1 MNKMIKLLLLATLFI
16 SCGKEKDSDKQVL
29 TSKENKLIYTQSSES
44 VTLHPHE
51 ATDVYSRRMIANIF
65 DRLIETD
72 EQLNIVPGLAES
84 WEQVSPT
91 ELKFTLR
98 KGVKFQNGE
107 ELTSEDVK
115 YTLENAK
122 KSSKIGTLY
131 SAIDTVETPDK
142 YTAIIK
148 TSAPSGSLIHHL
160 THITASIL
168 NKNYYETGEKINH
181 EPIGTGAYSLA
192 EWKPG
197 SYMTLKKNENYFRG
211 EPAIDIIEVRA
222 IPEENSRVIAIET
235 GEHHITGDVD
245 SIGRRILGDKE
256 DVRVEEIS
264 SLGVGYLGLNTA
276 KGALQNKDVRKAIA
290 MGINRDIIIESVL
303 SGAVEKANSIL
314 GPGVI
319 GYSKETKP
327 YEYNPEEAKQLL
339 SDSGYEN
346 LDLTLVTSNNELR
359 KQMAEIIQAQLKDI
373 GINVKIEI
381 LEWAAFLTAT
391 GTGKNDMFMLGWSNS
406 SGDADY
412 GIGSVL
418 HSNMKGSSGN
428 RSFYEN
434 DEFDSLLDQGKVELD
449 PTKRS
454 EYYAKAQDIM
464 NEEVPVL
471 PIYFMP
477 ASAGVREE
485 VKGFVQSPINNPT
498 FYKLSFE

>member
-1 MNKMIKLLLLATLFI
+1 MKKIFKLLLLVIFFI
-16 SCGKEKDSDKQVL
+16 SCGKEKESEKQAV
-29 TSKENKLIYTQSSES
+29 TPKENKLIYTQSSES

-51 ATDVYSRRMIANIF
+51 ATDVYSRRIISNIF

-72 EQLNIVPGLAES
+72 ENLKIVPGLAES
-84 WEQVSPT
+84 WEQLSPT
-91 ELKFTLR
+91 ELKFNLR
-98 KGVKFQNGE
+98 KGVKFQNGD

-122 KSSKIGTLY
+122 KSSKVGTLY
-131 SAIDTVETPDK
+131 SAIDSVETPDK
-142 YTAIIK
+142 YTAIVK

-168 NKNYYETGEKINH
+168 NKNYYENTKDVNH
-181 EPIGTGAYSLA
+181 SPMGTGAYALA

-197 SYMTLKKNENYFRG
+197 SYMTLKRNDEYFRG
-211 EPAIDIIEVRA
+211 KPAIEIVEVRA

-235 GEHHITGDVD
+235 GEHHITGDID
-245 SIGRRILGDKE
+245 SIGRKILGDRK
-256 DVRVEEIS
+256 DIRVDEIS
-264 SLGVGYLGLNTA
+264 SLGVGYLGINTG
-276 KGALQNKDVRKAIA
+276 KGALQNKNVRKAIA

-314 GPGVI
+314 GPGVV
-319 GYSKETKP
+319 GYSKETAP
-327 YEYNPEEAKQLL
+327 FEYNPEEAKKLL
-339 SDSGYEN
+339 EESGYK
-346 LDLTLVTSNNELR
+346 DLSFTLVTSNNELR

-373 GINVKIEI
+373 GINIKIEI

-391 GTGKNDMFMLGWSNS
+391 GTGKSDLFMLGWSNS

-418 HSNMKGSSGN
+418 HSSMKGSSGN
-428 RSFYEN
+428 RSF
-434 DEFDSLLDQGKVELD
+434 FDNPTFDALLDKGKIELD
-449 PTKRS
+449 STKRS
-454 EYYAKAQDIM
+454 ELYAQAQNIM

-477 ASAGVREE
+477 ASAGIREE

-498 FYKLSFE
+498 FYKLSF

>member
-1 MNKMIKLLLLATLFI
+1 MKKIFKLLLLVIFFI
-16 SCGKEKDSDKQVL
+16 SCGKEKESEKQVA

-51 ATDVYSRRMIANIF
+51 ATDVYSRRIISNIF

-72 EQLNIVPGLAES
+72 ENLKIVPGLAES
-84 WEQVSPT
+84 WEQLSPT
-91 ELKFTLR
+91 ELKFNLR

-107 ELTSEDVK
+107 ELSSEDVK

-122 KSSKIGTLY
+122 NSSKVGTLY

-142 YTAIIK
+142 YTAIVK
-148 TSAPSGSLIHHL
+148 TTAPSGSLIHHL

-168 NKNYYETGEKINH
+168 NKNYYENTKDVNH
-181 EPIGTGAYSLA
+181 SPMGTGAYALA

-197 SYMTLKKNENYFRG
+197 SYMTLKRNDEYFRG
-211 EPAIDIIEVRA
+211 KPAIEIVEVRA

-235 GEHHITGDVD
+235 GEHHITGDID
-245 SIGRRILGDKE
+245 SIGRKILGDKK
-256 DVRVEEIS
+256 DIRVDEIS
-264 SLGVGYLGLNTA
+264 SLGVGYLGINTG
-276 KGALQNKDVRKAIA
+276 KGALQNKNVRKAIA

-314 GPGVI
+314 GPGVV
-319 GYSKETKP
+319 GYSKETAP
-327 YEYNPEEAKQLL
+327 FEYNPEEAKKLL
-339 SDSGYEN
+339 EESGYKD
-346 LDLTLVTSNNELR
+346 LSLTLVTSNNELR
-359 KQMAEIIQAQLKDI
+359 KQMAEIIQAQLKEI
-373 GINVKIEI
+373 GINIKIEI

-391 GTGKNDMFMLGWSNS
+391 GTGKSDLFMLGWSNS

-418 HSNMKGSSGN
+418 HSSMKGSSGN
-428 RSFYEN
+428 RSF
-434 DEFDSLLDQGKVELD
+434 FDNPAFDALLDKGKVELD
-449 PTKRS
+449 STKRS
-454 EYYAKAQDIM
+454 ELYAQAQNIM

-477 ASAGVREE
+477 ASAGIREE

-498 FYKLSFE
+498 FYKLSF

>member
-1 MNKMIKLLLLATLFI
+1 MKKIFKLLLLVTLFI
-16 SCGKEKDSDKQVL
+16 SCGKEKESTKQVA
-29 TSKENKLIYTQSSES
+29 TPKGNKLIYTQSSES

-51 ATDVYSRRMIANIF
+51 ATDVYSRRIISNIF

-72 EQLNIVPGLAES
+72 ENLKIVPGLAES

-91 ELKFTLR
+91 ELKFNLR
-98 KGVKFQNGE
+98 KGVKFQNGD

-122 KSSKIGTLY
+122 KSSKVGTLY
-131 SAIDTVETPDK
+131 SAIDSIETPDK

-168 NKNYYETGEKINH
+168 NKNYYENTKDVNH
-181 EPIGTGAYSLA
+181 TPMGTGAYSLV

-197 SYMTLKKNENYFRG
+197 SYMTLKRNDDYFRG
-211 EPAIDIIEVRA
+211 KPAIEIVEVRG

-235 GEHHITGDVD
+235 GEHHITGDID
-245 SIGRRILGDKE
+245 SIGRKILGDRKGI
-256 DVRVEEIS
+256 RVEEIS
-264 SLGVGYLGLNTA
+264 SLGVGYLGINTE
-276 KGALQNKDVRKAIA
+276 KGALQDKNVRKAIA

-303 SGAVEKANSIL
+303 NGAVEKANSIL
-314 GPGVI
+314 GPGVV
-319 GYSKETKP
+319 GYSKETTP
-327 YEYNPEEAKQLL
+327 FEYNPEEAKKLL
-339 SDSGYEN
+339 EDSGYKD
-346 LDLTLVTSNNELR
+346 LSLTLVTSNNELR
-359 KQMAEIIQAQLKDI
+359 KQMSEIIQAQLKEI

-381 LEWAAFLTAT
+381 LEWAAFLSAT
-391 GTGKNDMFMLGWSNS
+391 GTGKSDLFMLGWSNS

-428 RSFYEN
+428 RSF
-434 DEFDSLLDQGKVELD
+434 FDNPTFDALLDKGKVELD
-449 PTKRS
+449 STKRS
-454 EYYAKAQDIM
+454 ELYAQAQNIM
-464 NEEVPVL
+464 NEEVPIL

-477 ASAGVREE
+477 ASAGIREE
-485 VKGFVQSPINNPT
+485 VKGFIQSPINNPT
-498 FYKLSFE
+498 FYKLSF

>member
-1 MNKMIKLLLLATLFI
+1 MKKIFKLLLLVTLFI
-16 SCGKEKDSDKQVL
+16 SCGKEKESTKQVA
-29 TSKENKLIYTQSSES
+29 TPKENKLIYTQSSES

-51 ATDVYSRRMIANIF
+51 ATDVYSRRIISNIF

-72 EQLNIVPGLAES
+72 ENLKIVPGLAES

-91 ELKFTLR
+91 ELKFNLR
-98 KGVKFQNGE
+98 KGVKFQNGD

-122 KSSKIGTLY
+122 KSSKVGTLY

-142 YTAIIK
+142 YTAIVK

-168 NKNYYETGEKINH
+168 NKNYYENTKDVNH
-181 EPIGTGAYSLA
+181 APMGTGAYSLV

-197 SYMTLKKNENYFRG
+197 SYMTLKRNDGYFRG
-211 EPAIDIIEVRA
+211 KPAIEIVEVRG

-235 GEHHITGDVD
+235 GEHHITGDID
-245 SIGRRILGDKE
+245 SIGRKILGDRK
-256 DVRVEEIS
+256 DIRVEEIS
-264 SLGVGYLGLNTA
+264 SLGVGYLGINTE
-276 KGALQNKDVRKAIA
+276 KGALQDKNVRKAIA

-303 SGAVEKANSIL
+303 NGAVEKANSIL
-314 GPGVI
+314 GPGVV
-319 GYSKETKP
+319 GYSKETTP
-327 YEYNPEEAKQLL
+327 FEYNPEEAKKLL
-339 SDSGYEN
+339 EDSGYKD
-346 LDLTLVTSNNELR
+346 LSLTLVTSNNELR
-359 KQMAEIIQAQLKDI
+359 KQMSEIIQAQLKEI
-373 GINVKIEI
+373 GIDVKIEI
-381 LEWAAFLTAT
+381 LEWAAFLSAT
-391 GTGKNDMFMLGWSNS
+391 GTGKSDLFMLGWSNS

-428 RSFYEN
+428 RSFFN
-434 DEFDSLLDQGKVELD
+434 NPTFDALLDKGKVELD
-449 PTKRS
+449 STKRS
-454 EYYAKAQDIM
+454 ELYAQAQNIM
-464 NEEVPVL
+464 NEEVPIL

-477 ASAGVREE
+477 ASAGIREE

-498 FYKLSFE
+498 FYKLSF